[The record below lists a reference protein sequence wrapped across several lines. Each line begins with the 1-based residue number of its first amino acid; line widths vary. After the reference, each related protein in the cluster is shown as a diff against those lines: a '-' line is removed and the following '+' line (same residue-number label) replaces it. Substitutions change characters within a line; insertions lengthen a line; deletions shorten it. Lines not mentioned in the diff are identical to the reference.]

1 MGDRS
6 HVLDEG
12 NVQTGALQ
20 CTDGGFTTGTRAL
33 YKDLNGAKAMLHS
46 GLCCGLGSHLRCEGS
61 ALPAAAE
68 AEADCGCPGY
78 SIAVHIGNSNH
89 SVVEGGTNVS
99 CTALNVL
106 FLTALAAYGL
116 LDFAFSCCHCLIPS
130 LLLSS
135 AYSALRTLAGTSVL
149 LGALTANGQALTM
162 TNTAIAADLDE
173 ALDVHG
179 SLAPEVAFY
188 LGGRCTL

>member
-1 MGDRS
+1 M
-6 HVLDEG
+6 
-12 NVQTGALQ
+12 
-20 CTDGGFTTGTRAL
+20 
-33 YKDLNGAKAMLHS
+33 
-46 GLCCGLGSHLRCEGS
+46 
-61 ALPAAAE
+61 
-68 AEADCGCPGY
+68 
-78 SIAVHIGNSNH
+78 
-89 SVVEGGTNVS
+89 S

-135 AYSALRTLAGTSVL
+135 AYSALGTLAGTSVL
-149 LGALTANGQALTM
+149 LGALTTNGQALTM

-179 SLAPEVAFY
+179 SLAPEVALY
-188 LGGRCTL
+188 LYVVVDVLSELAHVILGQIAYANVGVNAGSCENVRSGLAADTVNVGQADLNSLVSWKVNARNTCH